1 MDDDPTDPHE
11 DAALRA
17 FRQMQDEA
25 RERHAELMEKLA
37 AAPDYAPTL
46 AVIGKSV
53 DWLVERT
60 NNALTVDD
68 VMAQV
73 AETTAEII
81 QQDRETLAEARS
93 AMLDSR
99 KAMDASRETHIRET
113 QRVRSVRDQT
123 IQNRRWLAAG
133 VAAGA
138 VAMMVLPGML
148 ARAAPSGWQLPE
160 RLAARMLRLSMG
172 DAGMHML
179 VVANPRA
186 ATEIVEGARLM
197 WENREVIAKCRAG
210 GRKAGAV
217 VICRINLST

>member
-1 MDDDPTDPHE
+1 
-11 DAALRA
+11 
-17 FRQMQDEA
+17 
-25 RERHAELMEKLA
+25 
-37 AAPDYAPTL
+37 
-46 AVIGKSV
+46 VIGKSV